1 MPALTR
7 CNTKKGTRRAQTKI
21 YKLKHVRLL
30 ATTCLCEPVSNNM
43 LSQPVLDAC
52 PTRCNTKRG
61 TRRTD
66 ARLLA
71 TASQRRL
78 QTTQA
83 HACEHALASG
93 LLSRSAETHTDSLKR
108 RSSCQ
113 DHEELQIIALPLSCH
128 HTKMKRSQ
136 RPRAFAVPNKSCRF
150 AHVRVTAAPAT
161 PKTKKTIFQA
171 LPAPLLAHKKPGL
184 VIVYGDVSAAKAKS
198 RPSRAV
204 TSKHTAHLST
214 IQDWTCVLL
223 FSQSPYISTTRHI
236 YIYI

>member
-1 MPALTR
+1 MQDCLP
-7 CNTKKGTRRAQTKI
+7 
-21 YKLKHVRLL
+21 LL
-30 ATTCLCEPVSNNM
+30 H
-43 LSQPVLDAC
+43 
-52 PTRCNTKRG
+52 
-61 TRRTD
+61 
-66 ARLLA
+66 
-71 TASQRRL
+71 RRL

-93 LLSRSAETHTDSLKR
+93 LVSRSAETHTDSLKR

-136 RPRAFAVPNKSCRF
+136 RPRAFTVRVVPNKSCHRHRRQLSPC
-150 AHVRVTAAPAT
+150 ACDRCSCHT
-161 PKTKKTIFQA
+161 KKKKTIFQA

-184 VIVYGDVSAAKAKS
+184 VIVYGDVSAAKS

-236 YIYI
+236 YIYNTV